1 MTEIYPLTCFLRFG
15 TRGSPL
21 AQVQTDHVL
30 QRLAAIAPAVRT
42 TTVVIRTEGDIDKT
56 SPLTEIGGRGVF
68 TTALQDAL
76 WSGLIDVA
84 VHSAKDL
91 PSERPPALQLI
102 AFPEREDPRDV
113 LVSRHQVPLAQL
125 PPQPTIGTS
134 SRRRALQV
142 RLQRPDARI
151 VDLRG
156 NVDTRLRK
164 ALETEIDGI
173 VIAAAGVRRMGWS
186 DRITEELSL
195 ATFVPSPG
203 QGALAIE
210 VRTADAELASLLAPL
225 NDVDISRAVRVERAF
240 LRAAGG
246 GCTSPIGA
254 HAIPSGGHL
263 VLRAMLASEDGER
276 IAWAHEPLDADRPEE
291 HATEIGL
298 CLQSRVLVDAPRRG
312 PPPASWSRLQT
323 RSNGHQSE
331 RRLAGVSVLVTRARA
346 QAGELMA
353 ALHAAGAE
361 PLLLPTLK
369 LEAPAD
375 AAPLHDAIR
384 DLAAGEYDWIVFTS
398 ANAVR
403 RLLAT
408 PGWPGADQPAWRKT
422 RIAAV
427 GRSTAKAITMA
438 GLHVDLT
445 PSRAN
450 ALALAEALIASSI
463 DGKRVLY
470 PKADIARATLPDT
483 LKAAGVQVDAVDA
496 YRTVPEPEIARAVME
511 RLQRGEVDIVTFA
524 SPSSVRHLRAAL
536 GDQFSTLHRT
546 SIVCVGPVTAAAARE
561 VGLDVDLVAVD
572 ASVSGLVETIV
583 RARRDRDSS
592 LTAVSAKSPGN
603 AAAEPWQKERP

>member
-1 MTEIYPLTCFLRFG
+1 MTEMYPLTCFLRFG

-210 VRTADAELASLLAPL
+210 VRTADAELALLLAPL

-254 HAIPSGGHL
+254 HATMSGGHL

-276 IAWAHEPLDADRPEE
+276 IAWAHEPLDADRTEE

-298 CLQSRVLVDAPRRG
+298 CLQSRVLVDAPRLR
-312 PPPASWSRLQT
+312 PTAASPKMQT

-331 RRLAGVSVLVTRARA
+331 RPLAGVSVLVTRAWT

-361 PLLLPTLK
+361 PLLLPTIK
-369 LEAPAD
+369 LEAPVD

-403 RLLAT
+403 RLLAS
-408 PGWPGADQPAWRKT
+408 PGWPGADQAAWRKT

-427 GRSTAKAITMA
+427 GRSTTKAITMA

-445 PSRAN
+445 PSRAD
-450 ALALAEALIASSI
+450 ALALSEAMIARSI

-483 LKAAGVQVDAVDA
+483 LKAAGARVDAVDA
-496 YRTVPEPEIARAVME
+496 YRTVPETEIARAVME
-511 RLQRGEVDIVTFA
+511 RLLGGEIDIVTFA
-524 SPSSVRHLRAAL
+524 SPSSVRYLRSAL
-536 GDQFSTLHRT
+536 GDQFPTLHHT

-572 ASVSGLVETIV
+572 ASVIGLVETIV